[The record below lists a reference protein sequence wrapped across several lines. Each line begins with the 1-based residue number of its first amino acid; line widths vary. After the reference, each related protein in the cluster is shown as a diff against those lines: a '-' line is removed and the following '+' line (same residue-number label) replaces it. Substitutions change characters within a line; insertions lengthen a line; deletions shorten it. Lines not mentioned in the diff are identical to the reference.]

1 MNGTSAG
8 SRVTRVAMWSGP
20 RNLSTAL
27 MRSWENRPDTAVLD
41 EPFYAHY
48 LDHTG
53 LDHPVA
59 ARVIEAGP
67 VEEARA
73 IARCLA
79 DPAGGETVSYQKHM
93 AHHLLPGMDRSW
105 LDLVHNVLLVRHPAR
120 VLASYVKKR
129 EVVTLTDLGLPQQLE
144 LLDRLRERAPVLDSD
159 EFLTDPPAH
168 LERLCAHVGID
179 FDPSMLAWPAG
190 ERSSDGVWAD
200 HWYDAVRAST
210 GFGPAPLGPLP
221 ELPDEMTDLLDRAI
235 EIYDQVRLRGQR
247 LMD

>member
-1 MNGTSAG
+1 MNGASAG

-79 DPAGGETVSYQKHM
+79 DPAGGETVAAAFYQDLLGVPQVAKPP
-93 AHHLLPGMDRSW
+93 HLA
-105 LDLVHNVLLVRHPAR
+105 AR
-120 VLASYVKKR
+120 C
-129 EVVTLTDLGLPQQLE
+129 DLGIWRRGGSGPNGTV
-144 LLDRLRERAPVLDSD
+144 A
-159 EFLTDPPAH
+159 
-168 LERLCAHVGID
+168 
-179 FDPSMLAWPAG
+179 AWPILQP
-190 ERSSDGVWAD
+190 SSPISNV
-200 HWYDAVRAST
+200 
-210 GFGPAPLGPLP
+210 
-221 ELPDEMTDLLDRAI
+221 
-235 EIYDQVRLRGQR
+235 
-247 LMD
+247 